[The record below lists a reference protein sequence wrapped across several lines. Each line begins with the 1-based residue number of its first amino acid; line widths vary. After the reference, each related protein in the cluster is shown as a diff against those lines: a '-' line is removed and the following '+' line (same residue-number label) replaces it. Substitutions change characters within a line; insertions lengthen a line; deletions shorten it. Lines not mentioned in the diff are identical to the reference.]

1 MTIKARF
8 DYVEYRDVVATFT
21 YGDKVNMAGDEITAT
36 AYNSA
41 DADEDRKCAVEVEVF
56 DLKGVVE
63 NPAGQAE
70 GQYFEFD
77 VMIDTN

>member
-8 DYVEYRDVVATFT
+8 DYVEDRNVVATFT
-21 YGDKVNMAGDEITAT
+21 YGDHVNMAGDEITAN
-36 AYNSA
+36 AYTDV
-41 DADEDRKCAVEVEVF
+41 DAEDDRRCEIEVEVF